1 MRRAWDDGSV
11 GAATATVER
20 GEEAMATTEQRD
32 RPGAGALEAPGPEA
46 SEPFRLVGYRASAA
60 PAIGLVP
67 AAAARDWMNA
77 TGNRFAYRCL
87 PLVMANQA
95 GWFLLNSHTFRA
107 TWNGA
112 ADKDAIALEFLSG
125 EAPYPATSHFG
136 YGVLTWHVPYL
147 FRTPPGYNLLA
158 RGPAN
163 LPREGAFALE
173 GLVETDWSMATFTMN
188 WKMTAIDRPVT
199 FEAGEP
205 FCQLVPQ
212 RRGELEEFRAEVREL
227 GSDPETER
235 GYQAW
240 NASRSAFLSGLAEN
254 DPAALKLGWQK
265 HYFRGTTPDGEK
277 APTHQTKLRLGEVD
291 DPAGWSPPDHPSG
304 RT

>member
-1 MRRAWDDGSV
+1 MVTSERRDR
-11 GAATATVER
+11 GAAPATEP
-20 GEEAMATTEQRD
+20 A
-32 RPGAGALEAPGPEA
+32 APAP
-46 SEPFRLVGYRASAA
+46 SEPFRLVGYRVAPA

-67 AAAARDWMNA
+67 AAATRPWMDGTA
-77 TGNRFAYRCL
+77 SRFAYRCL

-107 TWNGA
+107 TWNGGDA
-112 ADKDAIALEFLSG
+112 TDAIALEFLSG
-125 EAPYPATSHFG
+125 EAPFPATSHFG
-136 YGVLTWHVPYL
+136 HGVLTWHVPYL

-212 RRGELEEFRAEVREL
+212 RCGELEGFRAEVREL
-227 GSDPETER
+227 SSDPAVEAGYRAWTE
-235 GYQAW
+235 
-240 NASRSAFLSGLAEN
+240 SRSAFLSGLAEN
-254 DPAALKLGWQK
+254 DPAAVKQGWQK
-265 HYFRGTTPDGEK
+265 HYFRGTTPDGAK

-304 RT
+304 RSS